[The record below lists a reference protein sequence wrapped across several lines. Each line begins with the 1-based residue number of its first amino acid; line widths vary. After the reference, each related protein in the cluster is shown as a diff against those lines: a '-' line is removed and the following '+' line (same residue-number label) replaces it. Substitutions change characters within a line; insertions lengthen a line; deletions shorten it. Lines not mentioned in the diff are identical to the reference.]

1 MLEFINKYLLG
12 ATVPISLMLTGL
24 YFLARLKFFPVTGA
38 GRVARALTKNGGES
52 FRALALSLAGT
63 LGVGNIAGVA
73 SAIYSGGFG
82 AIFWMWVSA
91 CVAAVL
97 KYAEI
102 VLAMRRRIPS
112 HSGFKGGAPY
122 YIKAVLAPH
131 FPRLAERLSTL
142 FALLC
147 VANCLSMG
155 AVMQT
160 GTISEAFWGVFGF
173 PPVLFGVLLALAAF
187 FLLRGGAGS
196 ISRVTSAL
204 VPFMSLFYIVISL
217 AVIIPRHA
225 ELPQLFAR
233 ILDDAFA
240 TDAALGGVLG
250 FLLSRALRFGV
261 MRGLFSNEAGCG
273 TSPTAHISSG
283 SSPCEQGFMGIV
295 EVFVD
300 TVLLCSMTGFVV
312 MLGYGEAARFG
323 ESPIRM
329 VLAAYSSAF
338 VPDVGRFVEWAMV
351 FMVLCFGFATVSCL
365 SHYALEC
372 VGFLSK
378 RQIFRKALILVYCL
392 AVFLGAIT
400 EAPLAWAVSD
410 LTVGVMTLINLA
422 VLFFARREISD
433 ETAKYFEKTKN
444 ISKYDGKVTKSS

>member
-1 MLEFINKYLLG
+1 MLEFINKYILG
-12 ATVPISLMLTGL
+12 ASVPAALMLTGL
-24 YFLARLKFFPVTGA
+24 YFLVRLKFFPIIKA
-38 GRVARALTKNGGES
+38 GRVARALTKNGDES

-102 VLAMRRRIPS
+102 VLAMRRRVPS
-112 HSGFKGGAPY
+112 RGGFKGGAPY
-122 YIKAVLAPH
+122 YIKAVLAPS
-131 FPRLAERLSTL
+131 FPKLAGGLSAL

-160 GTISEAFWGVFGF
+160 NAISEAFDGVFGF
-173 PPVLFGVLLALAAF
+173 PPALCGVLLALAAF
-187 FLLRGGAGS
+187 FLLRGGAVS

-204 VPFMSLFYIVISL
+204 VPFMSLFYVVISL
-217 AVIIPRHA
+217 AVIIPRRA
-225 ELPQLFAR
+225 QLPDLLVR
-233 ILDDAFA
+233 IFDEAF
-240 TDAALGGVLG
+240 TPDAAVHGALG

-273 TSPTAHISSG
+273 TSPTAHISSE

-295 EVFVD
+295 EVFID
-300 TVLLCSMTGFVV
+300 TVLLCSMTGFAV
-312 MLGYGEAARFG
+312 MLGYGEAAHLG

-329 VLAAYSSAF
+329 VLTAYSSAF
-338 VPDVGRFVEWAMV
+338 VPSVGRLVEWAMV

-365 SHYALEC
+365 SHYAIEC

-378 RQIFRKALILVYCL
+378 KPIFRKIFIPVYCL
-392 AVFLGAIT
+392 AVFLGAVT
-400 EAPLAWAVSD
+400 RAPLAWAVSD

-422 VLFFARREISD
+422 ILLYARREISD
-433 ETAKYFEKTKN
+433 ETAKYFEKSKN